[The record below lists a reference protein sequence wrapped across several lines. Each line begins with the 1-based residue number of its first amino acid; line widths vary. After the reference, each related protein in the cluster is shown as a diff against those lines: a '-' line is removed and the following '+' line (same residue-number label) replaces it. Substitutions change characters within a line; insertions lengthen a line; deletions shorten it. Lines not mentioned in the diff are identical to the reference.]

1 MAASDY
7 RQYPI
12 LLLHLSGRPQM
23 DCGLA
28 FGHVAINTGAA
39 DFRSNVF
46 AETLLEQIALR
57 GLSPGMIELE
67 VTEGVFLG
75 RGSQHV
81 SRALAVLSRAG
92 MRIALDDF
100 GTGYA
105 SLTHLKQFRVDVLKI
120 DRSFVSGIGKNLD
133 DTAIVRAL
141 IGLGNSLGIA
151 TVAEGIE
158 TASQSEFARSHGCDI
173 GQGYLFGKAQAGKCV
188 PAMINRLNHVAS
200 A

>member
-1 MAASDY
+1 
-7 RQYPI
+7 
-12 LLLHLSGRPQM
+12 
-23 DCGLA
+23 
-28 FGHVAINTGAA
+28 V
-39 DFRSNVF
+39 
-46 AETLLEQIALR
+46 QIALR
-57 GLSPGMIELE
+57 GLAPSMIELE

-81 SRALAVLSRAG
+81 SRALAILSKAG

-120 DRSFVSGIGKNLD
+120 DRSFVSGIGRNLD

-158 TASQSEFARSHGCDI
+158 TLSQSEFARSHGCDI
-173 GQGYLFGKAQAGKCV
+173 GQGYLFGKAQPGECV
-188 PAMINRLNHVAS
+188 PAMINRLKHAAS